1 MMNLKNAKHVE
12 ANMKVCFKCKR
23 KYPLFFFLNDDSKYQ
38 VKAEKG
44 KCKVCRFC
52 NIKRSLKTNSI
63 FARVEGKFT
72 TIEMSKFEIIKYF
85 LK

>member
-1 MMNLKNAKHVE
+1 MMMKMAVCSVE
-12 ANMKVCFKCKR
+12 VKKCFRCKR

-52 NIKRSLKTNSI
+52 NIKLSLKTNSI

-72 TIEMSKFEIIKYF
+72 TIEISKFEIIKYF

>member
-1 MMNLKNAKHVE
+1 MM
-12 ANMKVCFKCKR
+12 MKISACFVGVKICFKCKR
-23 KYPLFFFLNDDSKYQ
+23 NLPLFLFLKDDSKYQ

-44 KCKVCRFC
+44 KTKVCRLC

-63 FARVEGKFT
+63 FARVEGKFIT
-72 TIEMSKFEIIKYF
+72 MEKSKFEIIKYF

>member
-1 MMNLKNAKHVE
+1 MRKI
-12 ANMKVCFKCKR
+12 CFSCKR
-23 KYPLFFFLNDDSKYQ
+23 NLPLFLFLKDDSKYQ

-44 KCKVCRFC
+44 KTKVCRVC

-63 FARVEGKFT
+63 FARVDGKFI
-72 TIEMSKFEIIKYF
+72 TIEKSKIQIIKHF

>member
-1 MMNLKNAKHVE
+1 
-12 ANMKVCFKCKR
+12 MKKCFTCKR

>member
-1 MMNLKNAKHVE
+1 
-12 ANMKVCFKCKR
+12 MKKCFSCKR
-23 KYPLFFFLNDDSKYQ
+23 NLPLFLFLKDNSKYQ

-44 KCKVCRFC
+44 KTKVCRLC

-63 FARVEGKFT
+63 FARVDGKFI

>member
-1 MMNLKNAKHVE
+1 MMMIWKSACIVE
-12 ANMKVCFKCKR
+12 VKKCFTCKR
-23 KYPLFFFLNDDSKYQ
+23 KYPLFFFLDDDSKYQ

-52 NIKRSLKTNSI
+52 NIKSSLKTNSI
-63 FARVEGKFT
+63 FARVDGKFT